1 MTIIVCALL
10 LAIVSVLKGKSFTG
24 QLNNR
29 SSMEHE
35 YNRVLHLEHCYP
47 GIRVDIPYRI
57 KNLKVDSLPNKIIT
71 YSEIWH
77 QYLTIKEQLYQ
88 NRSIVND
95 SLLDFDGLVMDETQS
110 KLGKDFYDIF
120 YKEWDSPKH
129 VLNYTIVIREK
140 PVPSLGTQ
148 IMVVIDDKTVF
159 QNFLQPRIEI
169 IEEAA
174 KAAVAYSRQYLQ
186 INHKSIFK

>member
-1 MTIIVCALL
+1 
-10 LAIVSVLKGKSFTG
+10 
-24 QLNNR
+24 
-29 SSMEHE
+29 
-35 YNRVLHLEHCYP
+35 
-47 GIRVDIPYRI
+47 
-57 KNLKVDSLPNKIIT
+57 
-71 YSEIWH
+71 
-77 QYLTIKEQLYQ
+77 
-88 NRSIVND
+88 ND

-148 IMVVIDDKTVF
+148 VMVVIDDKTVF

-186 INHKSIFK
+186 IYHKSIFK

>member
-1 MTIIVCALL
+1 MIIIVCGLL
-10 LAIVSVLKGKSFTG
+10 LAIVGVLKGKSFTG
-24 QLNNR
+24 QLDKQ
-29 SSMEHE
+29 SPMKYD
-35 YNRVLHLEHCYP
+35 YNRIEHLEHWYP

-186 INHKSIFK
+186 IYHKSIFK